1 MSPQRGIALYRA
13 FFGKTSLLYKFCSL
27 SKHPSLTIHAVSWL
41 FTTPA
46 QPAHGRRG
54 LHPAY
59 RAIWDKSALLVP
71 AMTTEAAPLCPH
83 LRDHRELFYSF
94 ITRPLQHVS
103 PSAFRSISTSPSRH
117 QPLLKPHP
125 EARTLSHLG
134 LALVHFSDPP
144 AAQSSRDK

>member
-13 FFGKTSLLYKFCSL
+13 SFGKTSLPYKFCSL
-27 SKHPSLTIHAVSWL
+27 SKHPFLTTRAVPWL

-46 QPAHGRRG
+46 QPTHRTRG
-54 LHPAY
+54 LRPAY

-71 AMTTEAAPLCPH
+71 AMITEAAPLC
-83 LRDHRELFYSF
+83 LHRELFCSF
-94 ITRPLQHVS
+94 ITRPLQHAS
-103 PSAFRSISTSPSRH
+103 PSAFRSISTSPSQY

-125 EARTLSHLG
+125 EARTLSHL
-134 LALVHFSDPP
+134 VHFSDPP